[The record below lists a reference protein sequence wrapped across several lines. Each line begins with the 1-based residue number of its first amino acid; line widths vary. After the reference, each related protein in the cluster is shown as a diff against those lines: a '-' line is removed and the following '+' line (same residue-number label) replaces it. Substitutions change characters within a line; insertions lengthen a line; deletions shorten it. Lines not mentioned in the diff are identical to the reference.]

1 MGAVIT
7 GVGAALPDK
16 TITNDDLAARIDTS
30 DAWIRERT
38 GIHERRVGG
47 TTSEL
52 AVEAANQALKDAG
65 RSAGDIDLLVLCTT
79 TPERTVPATSATVAA
94 KLGLECG
101 ALDLNAACSGWVYG
115 LVVAHA
121 MVALPGPVQRVLL
134 IGAETLSRITDWDD
148 RGTAILFAD
157 GAGAAV
163 LEAADGPSPLL
174 GWDLGAD
181 GTAEGILYADHG
193 DCIRMEG
200 REVFRRAVR
209 VMVDSAQR
217 AMAMAGVGPDDIDV
231 VIPHQANIRI
241 IEAANQ
247 RLGIP
252 MDKAAVVIHRTGNSS
267 SASIPTALAD
277 AVANGRV
284 RDGSLLLFSGFGAG
298 MTWASAVVRWSE
310 RAEPAAT

>member
-16 TITNDDLAARIDTS
+16 TITNEDLAARMDTS

-38 GIHERRVGG
+38 GIHERRIGG

-52 AVEAANQALKDAG
+52 AVEAANGALKDAG
-65 RSAGDIDLLVLCTT
+65 ISASDIDLLVLCTT

-94 KLGLECG
+94 KLGLACG
-101 ALDLNAACSGWVYG
+101 AFDLNAACSGWVYG
-115 LVVAHA
+115 LVVANG
-121 MVALPGPVQRVLL
+121 MIDQPGPIRRVLVV
-134 IGAETLSRITDWDD
+134 GSETLSRITDWED
-148 RGTAILFAD
+148 RSTAILFAD

-163 LEAADGPSPLL
+163 LEASEGPSPLL
-174 GWDLGAD
+174 GWDLGVD
-181 GTAEGILYADHG
+181 GSAEPILYADHG
-193 DCIRMEG
+193 DYIKMEG

-209 VMVDSAQR
+209 VMVESAQR

-252 MDKAAVVIHRTGNSS
+252 MEKSAVVIHRTGNSS
-267 SASIPTALAD
+267 SASIPTALVD
-277 AVANGRV
+277 AVARGQV
-284 RDGSLLLFSGFGAG
+284 RDGSRVLFCGFGAG
-298 MTWASAVVRWSE
+298 MTWASAVVRWSG
-310 RAEPAAT
+310 RTAT